1 MTNKQL
7 AAARRGMNRF
17 PAYRIEKNGETLTPY
32 RGAVAGTPVTVVDT
46 MTESE
51 VMQALILSCAALDG

>member
-1 MTNKQL
+1 MTNRQL

-32 RGAVAGTPVTVVDT
+32 RGATAGTPVIVTET
-46 MTESE
+46 MSESE
-51 VMQALILSCAALDG
+51 VMQALILSCATLDG

>member
-1 MTNKQL
+1 
-7 AAARRGMNRF
+7 MNRF

-32 RGAVAGTPVTVVDT
+32 RGETAGAPVTVVDT